1 MANRNN
7 KNAKRGESEAGSPLW
22 MTTFADM
29 MTLLLCFF
37 VLILAFSSVEQ
48 DKFKKAMGS
57 LKGALGML
65 PSISGLS
72 LSPTV
77 FRQAPESQMMEALE
91 EMEKVFEEMNLQE
104 FTQWE
109 MTPEGV
115 HIVMNDPVLFKL
127 GEANLKQNVY
137 PILSAIAKV
146 IRTKTPSEIVVQGH
160 TDDLPIRTMQFPSNW
175 ELSAARALS
184 VVKFFAEKE
193 DIPPEKLSAI
203 GYGQYRP
210 AYVNTPE
217 DRAKNRRVEIIIKHS
232 AISDEF
238 INKFN

>member
-1 MANRNN
+1 MANRNKKYAQN
-7 KNAKRGESEAGSPLW
+7 EDNEAGSPLW

-57 LKGALGML
+57 LQGALGML
-65 PSISGLS
+65 PSVSS
-72 LSPTV
+72 LSIKSSVTKSS
-77 FRQAPESQMMEALE
+77 ESQFKEALQ
-91 EMEKVFEEMNLQE
+91 EMDEVFEAMDLQE
-104 FTQWE
+104 FTKWE

-115 HIVMNDPVLFKL
+115 HIVMNDPVLFEL
-127 GEANLKQNVY
+127 GKAELKKEVY

-146 IRTKTPSEIVVQGH
+146 IKTKTPSEIVVQGH
-160 TDDLPIRTMQFPSNW
+160 TDDLPIRTKQFPSNW

-184 VVKFFAEKE
+184 VVKFFAKKE

-210 AYVNTPE
+210 AYLNNSE
-217 DRAKNRRVEIIIKHS
+217 NRAKNRRVEILIKHG

-238 INKFN
+238 INEFN

>member
-1 MANRNN
+1 MAVRNK
-7 KNAKRGESEAGSPLW
+7 KNAKREECAAGAPLW

-29 MTLLLCFF
+29 MMLLLCFF

-48 DKFKKAMGS
+48 NKFKKAMGS
-57 LKGALGML
+57 LRGALGML
-65 PSISGLS
+65 PSISGLTIKS
-72 LSPTV
+72 SVTKSSS
-77 FRQAPESQMMEALE
+77 ESQMKEALE
-91 EMEKVFEEMNLQE
+91 EMEEVFKEMNLQE

-109 MTPEGV
+109 ITPEGI
-115 HIVMNDPVLFKL
+115 HIVMNDPVLFEL
-127 GEANLKQNVY
+127 GEANLKQEVY

-146 IRTKTPSEIVVQGH
+146 IRTKTPSEIVVRGH
-160 TDDLPIRTMQFPSNW
+160 TDDLPIRTKQFPSNW

-210 AYVNTPE
+210 AYVNTRK
-217 DRAKNRRVEIIIKHS
+217 DRAKNRRVEILIKHS
-232 AISDEF
+232 AISDES
-238 INKFN
+238 ITKFN